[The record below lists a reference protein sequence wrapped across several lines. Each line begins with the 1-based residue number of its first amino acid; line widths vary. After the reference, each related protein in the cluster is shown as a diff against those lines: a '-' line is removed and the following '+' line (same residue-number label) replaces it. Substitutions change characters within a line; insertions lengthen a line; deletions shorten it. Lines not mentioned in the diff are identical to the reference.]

1 MVITNATLTN
11 EDGSQQWQWWG
22 QATVV
27 ETETAAGAHNN
38 QPTNGS
44 NMAAETASAALAV
57 AMAAAVAVAG
67 VTMAMVVMSTAQTVA
82 AVCEIY
88 IKKG

>member
-1 MVITNATLTN
+1 M
-11 EDGSQQWQWWG
+11 
-22 QATVV
+22 V
-27 ETETAAGAHNN
+27 ETETVAGAHNN

-57 AMAAAVAVAG
+57 AMAAAVAVAV